1 MATLSRNAQ
10 VLHYFVQ
17 RSPEKLGVVK
27 LQKLAFLA
35 DLYAR
40 EYLGRPLS
48 DFKYVFY
55 THGPFDSDLYTAI
68 AELEEAGYV
77 RTRPESFLSGKN
89 RRSILNVRVAEGFD
103 FARPEIEILD
113 YVASVYGRVPLK
125 PLLAEVY
132 ATAPMKAAR
141 KNQPVPMGMA
151 DHRAKRTLGYDLES
165 VLAEEAEIDRGNY
178 VLAADFFNALRT
190 ETLAAD
196 AGKHHGLHP

>member
-1 MATLSRNAQ
+1 MSRNAQ
-10 VLHYFVQ
+10 VLQYFVQ

-27 LQKLAFLA
+27 LEKLAFLA

-40 EYLGRPLS
+40 EYLGRPVT
-48 DFKYVFY
+48 DFRYVFY
-55 THGPFDSDLYTAI
+55 THGRFDSDRYAAI
-68 AELEEAGYV
+68 AELEEAGHV

-89 RRSILNVRVAEGFD
+89 RRSILEVKAAESFD
-103 FARPEIEILD
+103 FARLEMEILD
-113 YVASVYGRVPLK
+113 YVASVYGAVPLK

-141 KNQPVPMGMA
+141 RNQPVPMGIA
-151 DHRAKRTLGYDLES
+151 DNRAKRTRGYDLEG

-196 AGKHHGLHP
+196 EGKHHGLHP